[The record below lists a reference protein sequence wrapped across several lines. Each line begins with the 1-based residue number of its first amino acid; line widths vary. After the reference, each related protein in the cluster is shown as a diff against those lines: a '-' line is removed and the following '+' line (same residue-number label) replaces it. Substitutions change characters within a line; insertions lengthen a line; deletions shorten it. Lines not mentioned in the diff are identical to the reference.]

1 MSNITQTL
9 QEELE
14 KLQLKDKDKETAKK
28 MYEAVIKIKGGL
40 KQ

>member
-14 KLQLKDKDKETAKK
+14 KLQLKDKNKETAKK
-28 MYEAVIKIKGGL
+28 IYEAVIKIKGGL
-40 KQ
+40 RQ